1 MRLFAFCLLAVGVA
15 AIAQTQQQRTPPAP
29 AQMVQGPLPDKVKLF
44 IPYKEYSQEDNKKIL
59 AMFEDLRVSDVSDG
73 MDVVG
78 LKDVGI
84 MDPEIKTLWRD
95 TKDFKHRVIGIAVT
109 ARYVPTNKREYQM
122 SNKAIGDWY
131 TNVTP
136 ETFQQVL
143 FPGSVLVIDATDDG
157 ESRTIGSN
165 NIMGWKKRGMVGVIT
180 SGGLADSDEIIPKR
194 CRLTTDGSL
203 AVFVPGATNSNR

>member
-1 MRLFAFCLLAVGVA
+1 MRIFSLFALAIEVA
-15 AIAQTQQQRTPPAP
+15 AAAQAQERRVPPTPS
-29 AQMVQGPLPDKVKLF
+29 QMVQAPLPSKVKLF
-44 IPYKEYSQEDNKKIL
+44 IPYKEYSQEDNKKII

-95 TKDFKHRVIGIAVT
+95 TKDFKHRIIGIAVT

-136 ETFQQVL
+136 ETF
-143 FPGSVLVIDATDDG
+143 
-157 ESRTIGSN
+157 
-165 NIMGWKKRGMVGVIT
+165 
-180 SGGLADSDEIIPKR
+180 
-194 CRLTTDGSL
+194 
-203 AVFVPGATNSNR
+203 